1 MNTAVTLTVTLAL
14 TWAVAACGTGTG
26 TGTSTGT
33 GDDTKAFCKL
43 AATSSQSR
51 NEAQVDAYYDQLKKM
66 APKALVSDIATLRSG
81 WRSVSFPLGDLA
93 SGNVQKVSRPPE
105 VSKAAKNVLRVVS
118 EKCGVKGGVYVVL
131 PQSGF

>member
-1 MNTAVTLTVTLAL
+1 MRIVNTAVTLTVTLAL
-14 TWAVAACGTGTG
+14 TWAVAACGAGTV
-26 TGTSTGT
+26 
-33 GDDTKAFCKL
+33 DDTKAFCKL

-51 NEAQVDAYYDQLKKM
+51 NEAQVDAYYDQLKKV
-66 APKALVSDIATLRSG
+66 APKVLVSDIATLRSG

-118 EKCGVKGGVYVVL
+118 QKCGVKGGVYVVL

>member
-1 MNTAVTLTVTLAL
+1 MRIVNTAVTLTVMLAL
-14 TWAVAACGTGTG
+14 TWAVAACGAGA
-26 TGTSTGT
+26 

-51 NEAQVDAYYDQLKKM
+51 NEAQVDAYYDQLKKV
-66 APKALVSDIATLRSG
+66 APKVLVSDIATLRSG

-118 EKCGVKGGVYVVL
+118 QKCGVKGGVYVVL

>member
-1 MNTAVTLTVTLAL
+1 MRIVNTAVTLTVTLAL
-14 TWAVAACGTGTG
+14 TWAVAGCGA
-26 TGTSTGT
+26 STGT

-51 NEAQVDAYYDQLKKM
+51 NEAQVNAYYDQLKKV
-66 APKALVSDIATLRSG
+66 AAKDLVSDIATLRSG
-81 WRSVSFPLGDLA
+81 WRSVSFAFGDLVN
-93 SGNVQKVSRPPE
+93 GNVQKVSRPPA

-118 EKCGVKGGVYVVL
+118 QKCGVKGGVYVVL